1 MANEQMP
8 FKKRTNPLSG
18 MSLGSIA
25 SIKEEVEAEEEAAKT
40 KPATTK
46 AKAKETTEKTKV
58 VDKKETSSQEE
69 TKQTVQKPAQKVAVT
84 KAKEVIRDKYT
95 ATMERSLRID
105 VKIASAKKGLQFSQ
119 YIEEAVREKLEREG
133 L

>member
-40 KPATTK
+40 KPSTPK
-46 AKAKETTEKTKV
+46 VKAKETTEKTKV
-58 VDKKETSSQEE
+58 VDKKETSFQEE
-69 TKQTVQKPAQKVAVT
+69 TKQTVQKPAPKVAAT

>member
-18 MSLGSIA
+18 MGLGSIA
-25 SIKEEVEAEEEAAKT
+25 SIKEEVEAEEEAART
-40 KPATTK
+40 KPSTPK
-46 AKAKETTEKTKV
+46 IKAKETTEKTKV

-69 TKQTVQKPAQKVAVT
+69 TKQTVQKPAPKVAAT